1 MTPALRSG
9 TPPDLSWWKDAPST
23 VHASIS
29 HMEPGLPDAGDG
41 AAFVAAWDEF
51 ATRCASTVAP
61 EATYQAWLAHFLIER
76 MELLRVV
83 REVDFGAR
91 HLLPDDQTVFTG
103 SNLMVDITI
112 LREPLVHLPRR
123 AALARG
129 TLPDGTPDPK
139 SGLQRLADFA
149 VVTELKVASSQIE
162 GLDTTEVVRDFQKL
176 SALLNAAERHYPSNP
191 LPAAFVG
198 VLDNHPT
205 RRLNVPRLQARL
217 AYLSIR
223 PDVIPLIWS
232 TPR

>member
-1 MTPALRSG
+1 MDSG
-9 TPPDLSWWKDAPST
+9 VT
-23 VHASIS
+23 
-29 HMEPGLPDAGDG
+29 DAGARD
-41 AAFVAAWDEF
+41 AFVAAWDEF
-51 ATRCASTVAP
+51 AAMCARTVAP

-91 HLLPDDQTVFTG
+91 HLLPDDVSVFTG

-112 LREPLVHLPRR
+112 LREPLVNLPRR

-129 TLPDGTPDPK
+129 TIPDGTPDPK

-176 SALLNAAERHYPSNP
+176 SALLNAAESHYPSNP
-191 LPAAFVG
+191 LPVAYVG
-198 VLDNHPT
+198 ILDNHPT
-205 RRLNVPRLQARL
+205 RRLNVQRLLTRL
-217 AYLSIR
+217 AALPIR
-223 PDVIPLIWS
+223 PDVLPLICS
-232 TPR
+232 VPP

>member
-1 MTPALRSG
+1 VCVSPHSAG
-9 TPPDLSWWKDAPST
+9 
-23 VHASIS
+23 
-29 HMEPGLPDAGDG
+29 AGDG
-41 AAFVAAWDEF
+41 AAFAAAWNDF
-51 ATRCASTVAP
+51 AAATARTVAP

-76 MELLRVV
+76 LELLRVV

-91 HLLPDDQTVFTG
+91 HLLPDDVTVFTG

-112 LREPLVHLPRR
+112 LREPLVNLPRR

-139 SGLQRLADFA
+139 SGLQRLADFS
-149 VVTELKVASSQIE
+149 VVTELKVASSQME

-176 SALLNAAERHYPSNP
+176 SALLNAAQRSYPSHP

-205 RRLNVPRLQARL
+205 RRLNVSRLLARL
-217 AYLSIR
+217 ASLRIR
-223 PDVIPLIWS
+223 PDVMPLIWS
-232 TPR
+232 IPR